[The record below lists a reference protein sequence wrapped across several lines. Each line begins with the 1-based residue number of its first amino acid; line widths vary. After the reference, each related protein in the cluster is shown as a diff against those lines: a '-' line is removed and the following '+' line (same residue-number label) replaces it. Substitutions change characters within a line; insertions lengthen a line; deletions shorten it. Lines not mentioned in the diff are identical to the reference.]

1 MTIKAK
7 QLENKHKA
15 LKRQYSECEE
25 NLEKLTVE
33 KVQAQ
38 NKVNVLE
45 SLLEMANTKVTETLT
60 NSKINTDEM
69 KSEINEWETK
79 YKMLARQYDQA
90 TEQLKIKTDKLKAKD
105 TRNLNKNI
113 KRREQ
118 TIDKQSNELLEISEE
133 KENLTEAVLTL
144 KQEGPEG
151 PGTLT

>member
-1 MTIKAK
+1 VTIKAK

-15 LKRQYSECEE
+15 LKRQYSECEG

-33 KVQAQ
+33 KDQAQ
-38 NKVNVLE
+38 NKLNVFE

-105 TRNLNKNI
+105 TRNLNK
-113 KRREQ
+113 K
-118 TIDKQSNELLEISEE
+118 SNV
-133 KENLTEAVLTL
+133 ENR
-144 KQEGPEG
+144 Q
-151 PGTLT
+151 